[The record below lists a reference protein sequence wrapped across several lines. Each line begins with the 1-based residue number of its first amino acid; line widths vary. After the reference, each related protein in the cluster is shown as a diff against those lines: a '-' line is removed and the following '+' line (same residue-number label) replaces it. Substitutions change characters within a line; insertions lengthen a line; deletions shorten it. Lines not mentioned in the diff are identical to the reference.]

1 MTKTLNEALL
11 AFQSLQVTAKKDG
24 KNPHFRS
31 NYATLESV
39 ISAASQ
45 AQQFGICFTQEI
57 DFDVVDG
64 SIVQFVRTVII
75 HAPSGETRMS
85 RTPIKTKDDTDAQK
99 MGSGLAYSKRYGL
112 QAIMGIPSSSEDDD
126 GNAATVK
133 SAAPLVKKKLTSPPS
148 AGVSPPSPAPEAPN
162 SGLKS
167 KIASVSDLA
176 GLNALYT
183 QERNTIEAMADDER
197 KQVIALFSAR
207 KAELK
212 G

>member
-11 AFQSLQVTAKKDG
+11 AFQSLQVSAKKDG

-57 DFDVVDG
+57 DFEMGDNG
-64 SIVQFVRTVII
+64 IIQYVRTVVI
-75 HAPSGETRMS
+75 HAPSGETRTS
-85 RTPIKTKDDTDAQK
+85 RTPILTRDNTDPQK
-99 MGSGLAYSKRYGL
+99 MGSGVSYAKRYGL
-112 QAIMGIPSSSEDDD
+112 QSIMGIPSEDDD

-197 KQVIALFSAR
+197 KQVIALFSDR

>member
-1 MTKTLNEALL
+1 M
-11 AFQSLQVTAKKDG
+11 AF
-24 KNPHFRS
+24 
-31 NYATLESV
+31 
-39 ISAASQ
+39 
-45 AQQFGICFTQEI
+45 
-57 DFDVVDG
+57 
-64 SIVQFVRTVII
+64 VQYVRTVII
-75 HAPSGETRMS
+75 HAPSGETRTS
-85 RTPIKTKDDTDAQK
+85 RTPILTRDNTDPQK
-99 MGSGLAYSKRYGL
+99 MGSGVSYAKRYGL
-112 QAIMGIPSSSEDDD
+112 QSIMGIPSEDDD

-148 AGVSPPSPAPEAPN
+148 AGVSPPSPAPGAPN

-197 KQVIALFSAR
+197 KQVIALFSDR

>member
-1 MTKTLNEALL
+1 MNKTLNEALL
-11 AFQSLQVTAKKDG
+11 AFQSLQVSAKKDG

-39 ISAASQ
+39 IQAASQ

-57 DFDVVDG
+57 DFEMGDNG
-64 SIVQFVRTVII
+64 IVQYVRTVVI
-75 HAPSGETRMS
+75 HAPSGETRTS
-85 RTPIKTKDDTDAQK
+85 RTPILTRDNTDPQK
-99 MGSGLAYSKRYGL
+99 MGSGVSYAKRYGL
-112 QAIMGIPSSSEDDD
+112 QSIMGIPSEDDD

-133 SAAPLVKKKLTSPPS
+133 SAAPLAKTPTSPPS

-197 KQVIALFSAR
+197 KQVIALFSDR

>member
-11 AFQSLQVTAKKDG
+11 AFQSLQVSAKKDG
-24 KNPHFRS
+24 KNPHFKS

-39 ISAASQ
+39 IQAASQ

-133 SAAPLVKKKLTSPPS
+133 SAAPLAKTPTSPPS

>member
-57 DFDVVDG
+57 DFEMGDNG
-64 SIVQFVRTVII
+64 IIQYVRTVVI
-75 HAPSGETRMS
+75 HAPSGETRTS
-85 RTPIKTKDDTDAQK
+85 RTPILTRDNTDPQK
-99 MGSGLAYSKRYGL
+99 MGSGVSYAKRYGL
-112 QAIMGIPSSSEDDD
+112 QSIMGIPSEDDD

-133 SAAPLVKKKLTSPPS
+133 SAAPLAKTPTSPPS

-207 KAELK
+207 KADLK

>member
-11 AFQSLQVTAKKDG
+11 AFQSLQVSAKKDG

-57 DFDVVDG
+57 DFEMGDNG
-64 SIVQFVRTVII
+64 IIQYVRTVVI
-75 HAPSGETRMS
+75 HAPSGETRTS
-85 RTPIKTKDDTDAQK
+85 RTPILTRDNTDPQK
-99 MGSGLAYSKRYGL
+99 MGSGVSYAKRYGL
-112 QAIMGIPSSSEDDD
+112 QSIMGIPSEDDD

-148 AGVSPPSPAPEAPN
+148 AGVSPPSPAPGAPN

-183 QERNTIEAMADDER
+183 QERNIIEAMADDER